1 MAALKTIFVALPQP
15 VLLKLAGL
23 TPIAMPV
30 TLGGTGV
37 SEGVG
42 ETATDGAAVGDEAV
56 SPEVSAGV
64 EPPQPVSQNRSKQ
77 LRNTASTERLNIS
90 LASSVPEDN
99 NIPGQK
105 AKPGRKARKYSSIF
119 RSASFINNTF
129 LLRRSAS
136 SKNSA
141 RTSAYSTPLGS
152 T

>member
-1 MAALKTIFVALPQP
+1 MVMAALKTIFVALPQP
-15 VLLKLAGL
+15 ILLKLAGL

-30 TLGGTGV
+30 TLGATG
-37 SEGVG
+37 EGVG
-42 ETATDGAAVGDEAV
+42 ETMTDGAAVGEDV
-56 SPEVSAGV
+56 TSPEVSAGV

-77 LRNTASTERLNIS
+77 PRNTAPTKRLNIS

-105 AKPGRKARKYSSIF
+105 AKPGRKARRYSNIF
-119 RSASFINNTF
+119 SSESFINTTF

-136 SKNSA
+136 SKRSA
-141 RTSAYSTPLGS
+141 RASAYSTPLGS